1 MAKTKLDLSNNVN
14 VEISRNQTAIFGMI
28 IMNTALTIAYFVE
41 VLKGVHTISK
51 QAEQLQQVVQAVEN
65 ANKQVV
71 ENIGN
76 VSAVTEEVT
85 ASANETLSNCNRNLE
100 SIEKVTEIMD
110 TLGQDAQK
118 LHQAEAI

>member
-1 MAKTKLDLSNNVN
+1 M
-14 VEISRNQTAIFGMI
+14 
-28 IMNTALTIAYFVE
+28 
-41 VLKGVHTISK
+41 
-51 QAEQLQQVVQAVEN
+51 QAVEN

-71 ENIGN
+71 ENISN

-85 ASANETLSNCNRNLE
+85 ASANETLSNCNRNLK
-100 SIEKVTEIMD
+100 SIERVTEIMD

>member
-1 MAKTKLDLSNNVN
+1 M
-14 VEISRNQTAIFGMI
+14 
-28 IMNTALTIAYFVE
+28 
-41 VLKGVHTISK
+41 
-51 QAEQLQQVVQAVEN
+51 QAVEN

-71 ENIGN
+71 ENISN

-85 ASANETLSNCNRNLE
+85 ASANETLSNCNRNLK
-100 SIEKVTEIMD
+100 SIERVTEIMV